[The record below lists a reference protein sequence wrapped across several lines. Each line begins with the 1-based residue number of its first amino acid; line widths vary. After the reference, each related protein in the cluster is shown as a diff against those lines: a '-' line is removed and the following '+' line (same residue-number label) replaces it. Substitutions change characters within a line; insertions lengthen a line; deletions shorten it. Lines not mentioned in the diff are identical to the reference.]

1 MSSSPTPR
9 PFVALLTEALARRR
23 ERAALVTPD
32 RGGGPDRVLTC
43 GDVLAQAARVA
54 DALLVLGV
62 KRGENVLL
70 LSENRERWFLCD
82 LALLALGCPDVPRGA
97 EAPADEIAY
106 ITEKVHARV
115 AIVERPELLGRIAG
129 AARLELVVL
138 LTGAAP
144 RALAF
149 DELLEKA
156 RPGCAERFAALVAE
170 RRADEVASIVFTSGT
185 TGRPKGV
192 VLTQANLAANLT
204 QVLAI
209 IGYLQ
214 EGGTLLSI
222 LPPWHMFERM
232 VEYALLS
239 LGLALVYSDRR
250 HFGKDFA
257 ARVPAVVGAVPRLW
271 MMILEGVRAKVA
283 AAPARKRRL
292 VEFALAL
299 GARRARRRRFPG
311 TPFSLRDALLAP
323 VDALLRRLV
332 LSKIV
337 HALGAQRLARGLA
350 ITGGGT
356 LPDHVDLFFA
366 SLGIDLTNGWGLTET
381 SPVLTLR
388 APGHNVGG
396 TVGRP
401 LPDTEIVARD
411 AESGAPLAAGARGLL
426 HARGPQV
433 MRGFLDDAA
442 ATAAVLASDG
452 WFNTGDLG
460 HVTADGDVVITG
472 RAKDTIVLLSGE
484 NVEPEPIENAL
495 TSSPLIE
502 QAVVVGQDQ
511 KHLCALIVPR
521 SAIEPA
527 AAGAPSSDESSSRL
541 RREIDE
547 CVGPRGGFR
556 GHERI
561 VRFRVLDA
569 PLTVEAGLLSQ
580 TLKVKRAAVQERFAR
595 EIRELFE
602 GDGAGER

>member
-1 MSSSPTPR
+1 MSTRPTPR
-9 PFVALLTEALARRR
+9 PLIALVAEALARRR
-23 ERAALVTPD
+23 DLPALVTPV
-32 RGGGPDRVLTC
+32 RGGGADRVLTC

-54 DALLVLGV
+54 DGLHELGV
-62 KRGENVLL
+62 RRGENVLL
-70 LSENRERWFLCD
+70 LSENRERWLLCD

-97 EAPADEIAY
+97 EAPADEVAY
-106 ITEKVHARV
+106 IAEKVGARV

-129 AARLELVVL
+129 AACIEVAVL
-138 LTGAAP
+138 LTGTAP
-144 RALAF
+144 RALSF
-149 DELLEKA
+149 EELLAKA
-156 RPGCAERFAALVAE
+156 RPGAEERFAARVAE
-170 RRADEVASIVFTSGT
+170 RSADEVASIVFTSGT

-204 QVLAI
+204 QVLAVI
-209 IGYLQ
+209 DFLR
-214 EGGTLLSI
+214 EGGSLLSI
-222 LPPWHMFERM
+222 LLPWHMFERM
-232 VEYALLS
+232 VEYALLT
-239 LGLALVYSDRR
+239 LGLSIVYSDRR
-250 HFGKDFA
+250 NFGKDFA
-257 ARVPAVVGAVPRLW
+257 ARAPAVVGAVPRLW

-283 AAPARKRRL
+283 AAPPRKRRL
-292 VEFALAL
+292 VECALEL

-323 VDALLRRLV
+323 VDALLRRVV

-337 HALGAQRLARGLA
+337 HALGAQRLAQGIA
-350 ITGGGT
+350 ISGGGT

-401 LPDTEIVARD
+401 LADTEVVARD
-411 AESGAPLAAGARGLL
+411 AETRAPLAAGRRGVL

-433 MRGFLDDAA
+433 MRGYLDDPA
-442 ATAAVLASDG
+442 ATAAVLSPDG

-502 QAVVVGQDQ
+502 QAVVVGQDE
-511 KHLCALIVPR
+511 KHLAALIVPR
-521 SAIEPA
+521 GAGGAGEPA
-527 AAGAPSSDESSSRL
+527 AAAPVERAAVLRL
-541 RREIDE
+541 EIDE
-547 CVGPRGGFR
+547 RVCVRKGFR
-556 GHERI
+556 AHERI
-561 VRFRVLDA
+561 VRFRVLEQ
-569 PLTVEAGLLSQ
+569 PLTVESGLLSQ
-580 TLKVKRAAVQERFAR
+580 TLKVKRAVVQERFAA
-595 EIRELFE
+595 EIRALFDGKDANE
-602 GDGAGER
+602 G

>member
-1 MSSSPTPR
+1 MTALPTPR
-9 PFVALLTEALARRR
+9 PLVALVAEALARRR
-23 ERAALVTPD
+23 DRRALVTPD
-32 RGGGPDRVLTC
+32 RGGGADRVLTC

-54 DALLVLGV
+54 DALHELGV
-62 KRGENVLL
+62 RRGEPVLL
-70 LSENRERWFLCD
+70 LSENRERWLLCD
-82 LALLALGCPDVPRGA
+82 LALLALGSPDVPRGA
-97 EAPADEIAY
+97 EAPADEVAY
-106 ITEKVHARV
+106 IAEKVGARV

-129 AARLELVVL
+129 AARIEVTVL
-138 LTGAAP
+138 LTGTAP
-144 RALAF
+144 RALSF
-149 DELLEKA
+149 EELLAKA
-156 RPGCAERFAALVAE
+156 RPGAEERFAARVAE
-170 RRADEVASIVFTSGT
+170 RSADEVASIVFTSGT

-204 QVLAI
+204 QVLAV
-209 IGYLQ
+209 IGYLH

-232 VEYALLS
+232 VEYALLT
-239 LGLALVYSDRR
+239 LGLSIVYSDRR

-257 ARVPAVVGAVPRLW
+257 ARAPAVVGAVPRLW

-283 AAPARKRRL
+283 AAPPRKRRL
-292 VEFALAL
+292 VEFALEL

-323 VDALLRRLV
+323 VDRLLRKVV

-337 HALGAQRLARGLA
+337 HALGAQRLSEGLA
-350 ITGGGT
+350 ISGGGT

-381 SPVLTLR
+381 APVLTLR
-388 APGHNVGG
+388 TPGHNVEG

-401 LPDTEIVARD
+401 LTGTEVVARD
-411 AESGAPLAAGARGLL
+411 AETSAPLAAGRRGIL

-433 MRGFLDDAA
+433 MRGYLDDPA
-442 ATAAVLASDG
+442 ATAAVLSPDG

-502 QAVVVGQDQ
+502 QAVVVGQDE
-511 KHLCALIVPR
+511 KHLAALIVPR
-521 SAIEPA
+521 GAGGAGEPVASAPVERA
-527 AAGAPSSDESSSRL
+527 AQLRL
-541 RREIDE
+541 EIDE
-547 CVGPRGGFR
+547 RVCVRKGFR
-556 GHERI
+556 AHERI
-561 VRFRVLDA
+561 VRFRVLEA
-569 PLTVEAGLLSQ
+569 PLTVESGLLSQ
-580 TLKVKRAAVQERFAR
+580 TLKVKRAVVQERFAA
-595 EIRELFE
+595 EIRALF
-602 GDGAGER
+602 DGPAADER

>member
-1 MSSSPTPR
+1 MTALPTPR
-9 PFVALLTEALARRR
+9 PLVALVAEALARRR
-23 ERAALVTPD
+23 DRRALVTPD
-32 RGGGPDRVLTC
+32 RGGGADRVLTC

-54 DALLVLGV
+54 DALHELGV
-62 KRGENVLL
+62 RRGEPVLL
-70 LSENRERWFLCD
+70 LSENRERWLLCD
-82 LALLALGCPDVPRGA
+82 LALLALGSPDVPRGA
-97 EAPADEIAY
+97 EAPADEVAY
-106 ITEKVHARV
+106 IAEKVGARV

-129 AARLELVVL
+129 AARIEVTVL
-138 LTGAAP
+138 LTGTAP
-144 RALAF
+144 RALSF
-149 DELLEKA
+149 EELLAKA
-156 RPGCAERFAALVAE
+156 RPGAEERFAARVAE
-170 RRADEVASIVFTSGT
+170 RSADEVASIVFTSGT

-204 QVLAI
+204 QVLAV
-209 IGYLQ
+209 IGYLH

-232 VEYALLS
+232 VEYALLT
-239 LGLALVYSDRR
+239 LGLSIVYSDRR

-257 ARVPAVVGAVPRLW
+257 ARAPAVVGAVPRLW

-283 AAPARKRRL
+283 AAPPRKRRL
-292 VEFALAL
+292 VEFALEL

-323 VDALLRRLV
+323 VDRLLRKVV

-337 HALGAQRLARGLA
+337 HALGAQRLSEGLA
-350 ITGGGT
+350 ISGGGT

-381 SPVLTLR
+381 APVLTLR
-388 APGHNVGG
+388 TPGHNVEG

-401 LPDTEIVARD
+401 LAGTEVVARD
-411 AESGAPLAAGARGLL
+411 AETSAPLAAGRRGIL

-433 MRGFLDDAA
+433 MRGYLDDPA
-442 ATAAVLASDG
+442 ATAAVLSPDG

-502 QAVVVGQDQ
+502 QAVVVGQDE
-511 KHLCALIVPR
+511 KHLAALIVPR
-521 SAIEPA
+521 GAGGAGEPVASAPVERA
-527 AAGAPSSDESSSRL
+527 AQLRL
-541 RREIDE
+541 EIDE
-547 CVGPRGGFR
+547 RVCVRKGFR
-556 GHERI
+556 AHERI
-561 VRFRVLDA
+561 VRFRVLEA
-569 PLTVEAGLLSQ
+569 PLTVESGLLSQ
-580 TLKVKRAAVQERFAR
+580 TLKVKRAVVQERFAA
-595 EIRELFE
+595 EIRALF
-602 GDGAGER
+602 DGPAADER